1 MAGIGQRVTREDR
14 SVAIPV
20 NKQIVN
26 AMALVCQRGPIGK
39 AVLIRD
45 WTEFQKVFGGFIDGE
60 PGTYCA
66 RTALNAGSWLW
77 VTRIVHLADVTD
89 LTTKTSLAATAL
101 APDRGTAAS
110 HGRST
115 GSAGF
120 PVRLEPGQTLVASVN
135 GAGDQTLTFTATP
148 AQVQNAAGTYAA
160 VTAGHQLVA
169 VVNGVRRTATFD
181 GTEASAVAFYE
192 AIAAQLIGCRIEI
205 GGVTLRIRTD
215 LMGTG
220 ASITIDPST
229 SPDVL
234 ASLGFTSG
242 QTATGTGNVANIDAV
257 TGTEFQTLA
266 TAAFPTATA
275 GIDLAGHPYL
285 ESNTTGTASTVQVKV
300 ASTAVGLGFDTT
312 VHAGSAAAAGTA
324 GTFTLATDGTWSHT
338 WRIVVSD
345 DPTDP
350 ANRLRVQVLDAA
362 GRTVLDEPGLSII
375 PTDPANRYITNVLA
389 QTDWIRYT
397 HTGGGT
403 TAIYR
408 PAAGTYT
415 PAGGSDGLAGLVDAD
430 YLGDAT
436 ARTGLHALDLVRG
449 FRCVAAPGR
458 TALSM
463 HAAGAAYGLGATQ
476 GLVRWVGSVPLALQ
490 SKNDVLDYRQ
500 RTGAFTGGA
509 PLDDAGIALYAGW
522 HEVAAEGPS
531 RGVIWIPADGEVFAA
546 IARSVAAGGPW
557 FAPAGSSRAKLSDSV
572 RRLRIELAKPDAE
585 ALLQQG
591 VNCACDDPSY
601 GFILEGNHTLL
612 RAPSVFQ
619 SFSVSMLFDVVGEE
633 VSIAIAPLRYEPNDA
648 VLFRNTRNL
657 ITAYLE
663 KLKSPKLRAI
673 KDFRV
678 TVTGATSVET
688 RNQTDDVIEILPIDA
703 SEWQNVRLVAVAPGT
718 SLAA

>member
-324 GTFTLATDGTWSHT
+324 GTFTVASDGTWSHA

-350 ANRLRVQVLDAA
+350 TNRLRVQVLDAA

-389 QTDWIRYT
+389 QTDWIHYK
-397 HTGGGT
+397 HTGDGT

-476 GLVRWVGSVPLALQ
+476 GLVRWVGSVPLALTT
-490 SKNDVLDYRQ
+490 KNDVLDYRQ

-591 VNCACDDPSY
+591 VNCAYDDPSY